1 MRDTIYLVLNQRRVD
16 RMTKQRLPK
25 LKGGEVAIK
34 LKVSVDDSNFR
45 TPLAEAGLEI
55 PEEMIIS
62 QPEVE
67 VEVEVEGEDEEE

>member
-34 LKVSVDDSNFR
+34 LKVTVDDSNFR
-45 TPLAEAGLEI
+45 TPLTEAHVQVPPGMVIGE
-55 PEEMIIS
+55 
-62 QPEVE
+62 PEVQ
-67 VEVEVEGEDEEE
+67 VELEGEEE